1 MKLFFLNG
9 PRKGENIELAPPG
22 ISIGREEDNDVQLLV
37 AGVSRYHAKIT
48 FNGSDWRI
56 QDLGSTNGTKVN
68 GKPIQSPVPLQEN
81 DAIAIGDQI
90 LVFGSKKPEEK
101 EAPPAVSATSASRRS
116 KFPRKLSSAGNRKP
130 MIRNPLR
137 KNRRNSN
144 FSIRFWCLHWQSSF
158 LPSSSN

>member
-90 LVFGSKKPEEK
+90 FRHPQHPYTQRLIAAIPTRHRKEET
-101 EAPPAVSATSASRRS
+101 P
-116 KFPRKLSSAGNRKP
+116 
-130 MIRNPLR
+130 
-137 KNRRNSN
+137 
-144 FSIRFWCLHWQSSF
+144 
-158 LPSSSN
+158 

>member
-81 DAIAIGDQI
+81 DAIAIGDQN
-90 LVFGSKKPEEK
+90 S
-101 EAPPAVSATSASRRS
+101 SRRS

>member
-68 GKPIQSPVPLQEN
+68 GKPIQSPVPLQET
-81 DAIAIGDQI
+81 ARQFRSPHPRLPAT
-90 LVFGSKKPEEK
+90 
-101 EAPPAVSATSASRRS
+101 APH
-116 KFPRKLSSAGNRKP
+116 AG
-130 MIRNPLR
+130 
-137 KNRRNSN
+137 
-144 FSIRFWCLHWQSSF
+144 RFETHSG
-158 LPSSSN
+158 